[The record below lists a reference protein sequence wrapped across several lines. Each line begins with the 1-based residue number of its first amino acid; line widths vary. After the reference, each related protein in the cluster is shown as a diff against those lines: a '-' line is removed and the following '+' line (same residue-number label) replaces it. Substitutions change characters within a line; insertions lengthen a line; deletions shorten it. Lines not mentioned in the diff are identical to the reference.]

1 MGRNDV
7 SSALLQRDGRRDLSK
22 IYGRISAQIMILKKI
37 ISFCLFFFGCLVK
50 EVLDE
55 FKRLDRALNT
65 REYNSS
71 IVEPPLLIQFRLFN
85 NGYAVKGTL
94 LINKQLPFRTIHIRP
109 SMIKVQTDP
118 DALAIQSNSLEIVG
132 TRWLCL
138 TGGAINNK

>member
-132 TRWLCL
+132 TR
-138 TGGAINNK
+138 